1 MNNIKNIIES
11 TKGLNYNF
19 DMKDWKK
26 MDFSLIYENIKNN
39 CDSLSIFLYSEKDNE
54 KEYFDIFLKDTI
66 KLNFNNLLKNIMLT
80 YSNVFFERIIKYN
93 ENFKITSLYNTL
105 KYIMISTLAYYRSLY
120 GSSGKI
126 KALTKDI
133 KLKIYSLNVLDK
145 IAQKKNNEVLNL
157 LNKNV
162 KEFIIDSKDYFA
174 EKYIELFESDVSIE
188 KSFTEIVRQEILDN
202 VIELKDVFKDDFLS
216 IMNEYFEDK
225 LITIYTK
232 TLNEETK
239 NFVAFVEE
247 LREGLKANIDDIF
260 SLEPDEVLNDINNKM
275 STTLASLDKY
285 NNNSNTFKISENLEN
300 FLYNYGSDNIQP
312 KFTRILNIF
321 NEAAKNGIEDTVE
334 KNADN
339 YINYHSIEEFS
350 EIADNI
356 HKNIYQNYFGKINQS
371 IYNYGIEEYPKKL
384 ENEISRQAELYEKKN
399 RRILSEEEIENIKKE
414 KIADKTIDEALKKIL
429 LSSLS
434 AKTFINSFGKFDE
447 FEKTIDENIIKLNI
461 SYKQALKII
470 KDNNYPEEIYN
481 NLTSIITK
489 LKNSTLDYYNSIKF
503 TYNEL
508 KNYLKESINRIN
520 KDLNKCANRT
530 YIIFGQ
536 KYENYTNMKNIG
548 SINNENI
555 GDISGSEIIENQAKI
570 TTVNY
575 TISNIQKDTQFI
587 FKVDYEE
594 GEIIKQIVKAKIINK
609 SKPGILKLTFINERE
624 DEGDVI
630 ERIEAEFKNVNFTMD
645 MFLTT
650 GSKILNV
657 TTSANFESFNYYKDL
672 IQLIPEEKDVCEYIE
687 IFGFEYKYC
696 YTVLHYSEDN
706 YKELEAKKEITVE
719 SKNAVDKGFVP
730 ENMIF
735 EL

>member
-447 FEKTIDENIIKLNI
+447 FEKTIDENLIKLNI

-489 LKNSTLDYYNSIKF
+489 LKNSTLDYYNSIKL